1 MKGRIF
7 NIQHFSL
14 HDGPGI
20 RTTVFLKGCPL
31 RCVWCHNPEGIHTEV
46 QTVFNKE
53 KCIRCGTCGGIHD
66 EKTAA
71 DCPSQ
76 AVENIGRDIS
86 SHELIKEILKDR
98 DFYETSGGGVTFSG
112 GEPLFQVRFL
122 KEILQKCA
130 KEGIHTAVDTSGYAA
145 EEKFRQINDL
155 TGLYLYDIKLMNDEL
170 HKKYTGVSNRLI
182 LNNLRF
188 LSDSGKR
195 IFIRI
200 PLIPSTTDTDEN
212 IISIIKYLKNINFE
226 QINLLSYHRHAESKY
241 IRLGLKFGADIIDNP
256 SDKIHEI
263 KEMFISEGFKTV
275 TGG

>member
-14 HDGPGI
+14 HDGLGI
-20 RTTVFLKGCPL
+20 RATIFLKGCPL
-31 RCVWCHNPEGIHTEV
+31 RCTWCHNPESLHTEV

-122 KEILQKCA
+122 KEMLQKCA
-130 KEGIHTAVDTSGYAA
+130 REGIHTAVDTSGYAA
-145 EEKFRQINDL
+145 EEKFRLINDL
-155 TGLYLYDIKLMNDEL
+155 AGLYLYDLKLMNDEL
-170 HKKYTGVSNRLI
+170 HKKHTGVSNRLI

-200 PLIPSTTDTDEN
+200 PLIPCITDTDEN
-212 IISIIKYLKNINFE
+212 IIGIIKYLKQINFE
-226 QINLLSYHRHAESKY
+226 QINLLSYHRHAENKY
-241 IRLGLKFGADIIDNP
+241 IRLGLKFSADIIDNP
-256 SDKIHEI
+256 SDRIHEI